1 MNLEQ
6 FQVDFRNWNR
16 AWVLP
21 LWSCP
26 LLNVP
31 ATVQG
36 LIKAISLDQN
46 TFELRLQ
53 PRFHPHQY
61 FLDWFSHS
69 DSTANEMRASVLKT
83 YLSSDISD
91 SIWSCSSRPTSNI
104 ETACFFN
111 PTERFPIIKRAAR
124 PASYIKAFY
133 SFGKN
138 VSIWYSN
145 PSFLFAGQS
154 GASFE

>member
-16 AWVLP
+16 ALVLP

-31 ATVQG
+31 ATVQV

-46 TFELRLQ
+46 TFGLLLQ

-61 FLDWFSHS
+61 FYGQFSHS
-69 DSTANEMRASVLKT
+69 DSTANEMTDLKT

-91 SIWSCSSRPTSNI
+91 SIWSCSSLPTSNI

-124 PASYIKAFY
+124 PASYIKA
-133 SFGKN
+133 SDSLIKS
-138 VSIWYSN
+138 VSNWCSN
-145 PSFLFAGQS
+145 PPFYPLANQ
-154 GASFE
+154 ARALK